1 MELMV
6 VRKVE
11 LWVFPKVGGFM
22 TNHSNYMLVHILVP
36 LVTKTEFEERGMET

>member
-1 MELMV
+1 MELIV

-11 LWVFPKVGGFM
+11 SSVFPKVGGLM

-36 LVTKTEFEERGMET
+36 LAIKTEFEERGMET